1 MPYVVSVVGQK
12 GGIGKTTTAM
22 SLAAVASQTARVLV
36 VDADP
41 QGSASWWARQA
52 GHRLPFEVVAY
63 PDPSRLRRLRTL
75 TYDVV
80 VVDTPGSTEA
90 RDVLGPVLYA
100 SDIVVLPTQPAA
112 LTLVPTLR
120 TIAELISPH
129 GIVHRVLLNIVDPR
143 SPADLAEARDLLRRQ
158 GVPYLQSTVR
168 RYRAHERAP
177 LEGLV
182 ITQYPVRDRYS
193 LRAVDDYRRVA
204 AEVFAFGRP
213 DLSDVLTAAVASGGA
228 PGLAVG
234 AGADQLF

>member
-22 SLAAVASQTARVLV
+22 SLAAVASETTRVLV

-41 QGSASWWARQA
+41 QGSATWWARQA
-52 GHRLPFEVVAY
+52 GRQLPFEVVAY
-63 PDPSRLRRLRTL
+63 GDPARLRRLRTL
-75 TYDVV
+75 THDVV

-90 RDVLGPVLYA
+90 KGVLGPVLYA
-100 SDIVVLPTQPAA
+100 SDVVVLPTQPAA
-112 LTLVPTLR
+112 LTLVPMLR
-120 TIAELISPH
+120 TITELIAPH

-177 LEGLV
+177 LDGLV
-182 ITQYPVRDRYS
+182 ITQYPARDRYS

-204 AEVFAFGRP
+204 AELFSFGRP
-213 DLSDVLTAAVASGGA
+213 DLADALQTAVASGVA
-228 PGLAVG
+228 PGSDVG
-234 AGADQLF
+234 RLF